1 MRGLWPS
8 ASAVCAVFW
17 LALASGCG
25 QGGTA
30 SPNPGA
36 GSELRTEVAAG
47 DFGSAAFDRPTQV
60 SNRWFPLRPGM
71 QFVYRGSSIDAGE
84 RLPHRVVF
92 TVSGLT
98 KVVAGVEA
106 VVGWDRDYTD
116 GELVEAEL
124 VFLAQDNAGNVWH
137 LGQYPEEYENGRFA
151 GAQAWIAGVKGAK
164 AGVFI
169 RADVAPASSDY
180 AQGFA
185 PAPVSW
191 ADRARV
197 HRMGQRTCVPA
208 GCYDDVLVMEEFER
222 SKPDAYQLKY
232 YAPGVGNVRVGW
244 RGAKEDSREVL
255 VLDRIRHLDRRAM
268 AAVRRAVLDLER
280 SAYRHSADVYGTT
293 APAA

>member
-1 MRGLWPS
+1 MRAS
-8 ASAVCAVFW
+8 RIRASAAGAV
-17 LALASGCG
+17 LALAIASGCG
-25 QGGTA
+25 QGGA
-30 SPNPGA
+30 SGPNAEAEPETRA
-36 GSELRTEVAAG
+36 DAAAG
-47 DFGSAAFDRPTQV
+47 DFESAGFDRPTQI
-60 SNRWFPLRPGM
+60 SNTWFPLRPGT
-71 QFVYRGSSIDAGE
+71 QFVYRGSSIDDGT

-106 VVGWDRDYTD
+106 VVGWDRDYTR

-137 LGQYPEEYENGRFA
+137 LGQYPEEYEDGRFV
-151 GAQAWIAGVKGAK
+151 GAQAWIAGLKGAR

-169 RADVAPASSDY
+169 RAGAEPGSSDY

-185 PAPVSW
+185 PPPVSW

-197 HRMGQRTCVPA
+197 SKTGQRTCVPA
-208 GCYDDVLVMEEFER
+208 GCYDDVLVIEEFER

-255 VLDRIRHLDRRAM
+255 VLERIRRLDRRAM
-268 AAVRRAVLDLER
+268 AAVREAVLDLER
-280 SAYRHSADVYGTT
+280 SAYRHSKDVYGQT